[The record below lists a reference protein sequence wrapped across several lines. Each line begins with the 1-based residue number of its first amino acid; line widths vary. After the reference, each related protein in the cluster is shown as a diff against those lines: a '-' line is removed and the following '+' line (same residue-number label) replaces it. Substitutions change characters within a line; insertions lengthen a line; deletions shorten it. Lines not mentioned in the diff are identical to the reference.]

1 MTARLLFG
9 LLLLA
14 AALPAAAQ
22 NAYRWVDEKGRV
34 QYSDQ
39 PPPQS
44 VKQFEERKL
53 PANRAATNSP
63 QLPYATRKAAADFPV
78 TLYVGKDCNQTC
90 DSARAL
96 LNKRGVPFSE
106 SLLQTEADL
115 ATFKS
120 RFGKE
125 PVVPSLLVGRKLEN
139 GFADSSWNTLLS
151 EAGYPVTTASPA
163 VK

>member
-1 MTARLLFG
+1 MTARRLFG

-44 VKQFEERKL
+44 VKKFDERKL
-53 PANRAATNSP
+53 QANRAAAGP

-78 TLYVGKDCNQTC
+78 TLYVGKDCDQAC
-90 DSARAL
+90 DNARAL

-106 SLLQTEADL
+106 TLIQTEAEL
-115 ATFKS
+115 AAFKS

-125 PVVPSLLVGRKLEN
+125 PFVPSMTVGRELEA
-139 GFADSSWNTLLS
+139 GFAEAAWNGALDR
-151 EAGYPVTTASPA
+151 AGYPSG
-163 VK
+163 KR

>member
-1 MTARLLFG
+1 MTARRLIG

-22 NAYRWVDEKGRV
+22 SAYRWVDEKGRV

-44 VKQFEERKL
+44 VKKFEERKL
-53 PANRAATNSP
+53 QANRASA
-63 QLPYATRKAAADFPV
+63 QQPYAIRKAATDFPV
-78 TLYVGKDCNQTC
+78 TLYVGKDCGQTC
-90 DSARAL
+90 DNARAL

-106 SLLQTEADL
+106 TVLQTEADVT
-115 ATFKS
+115 AFKT

-125 PVVPSLLVGRKLEN
+125 PFVPSLLVGKTLES
-139 GFADSSWNTLLS
+139 GFADAPWNTLLND
-151 EAGYPVTTASPA
+151 AGYPTTKSAP
-163 VK
+163 